1 MEVRKYIEKMN
12 DHITKKC
19 VEVNT
24 EYLKEVEVN
33 AQDLMK
39 KHKHLM
45 DDRESNYLEQWI
57 GSKQIPTPR
66 LLVKDHKEKNS
77 DREFPSRLLIPAT
90 NFTQ

>member
-1 MEVRKYIEKMN
+1 M
-12 DHITKKC
+12 
-19 VEVNT
+19 EVNT

-77 DREFPSRLLIPAT
+77 DGEFPSRLLIPAT
-90 NFTQ
+90 NFTQCFAKMGYKIIKLS